1 MIIYIQLK
9 RCGGGAGGGG
19 GGGGGGV
26 LDAKQSRPPALAN
39 VLFLFLSVAF
49 LP

>member
-1 MIIYIQLK
+1 VV
-9 RCGGGAGGGG
+9 
-19 GGGGGGV
+19 GGGV

>member
-9 RCGGGAGGGG
+9 RCGGGAG

>member
-1 MIIYIQLK
+1 MIIFIQLK
-9 RCGGGAGGGG
+9 RCGGGA

>member
-1 MIIYIQLK
+1 VVAVL
-9 RCGGGAGGGG
+9 AVVV
-19 GGGGGGV
+19 GGGV